1 MDCKEVSTAVFLFF
15 DNEMDEETL
24 TPFRDHVGR
33 CGHCAKQVDYT
44 RRLLLIVR
52 QRTIRCTAPDS
63 LRLRILTHLPH
74 RRPTASG
81 PH

>member
-1 MDCKEVSTAVFLFF
+1 MDCKEVSTVVFLFF
-15 DNEMDEETL
+15 DNEMDEDAL

-52 QRTIRCTAPDS
+52 ERTIRCTAPDS

-74 RRPTASG
+74 RRSAPG